1 MARGERITQAH
12 RSHFYQVATNRGYS
26 VMGVVQRV
34 FGVNVVLVWLAVVT
48 VLFDST
54 VFDVVALL
62 LGAAE
67 VALLLRALARGR

>member
-1 MARGERITQAH
+1 
-12 RSHFYQVATNRGYS
+12 
-26 VMGVVQRV
+26 V

-54 VFDVVALL
+54 IFDIVALL